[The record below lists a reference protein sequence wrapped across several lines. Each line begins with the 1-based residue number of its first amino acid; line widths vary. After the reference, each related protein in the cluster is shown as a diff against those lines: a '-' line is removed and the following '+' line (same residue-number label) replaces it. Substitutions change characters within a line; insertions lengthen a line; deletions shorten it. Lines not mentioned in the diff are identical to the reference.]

1 MIDRLGR
8 VIFESDTNGSLSEI
22 KAIVSKIRD
31 HVKRTAKP
39 PTGNQNCQL
48 CTWCT
53 EAHMRGFDVLPRPVY
68 SPRDPVFNIK
78 GESIVKNPI
87 RQSLGSGLRSG
98 IENLLDLT
106 EIEGGRWYCH
116 VNWYSSQGGH
126 EFILMRIN
134 KVLYVVDSQQGLVAD
149 ALSERG
155 GEYFND
161 IKWGNSYIVRLDD
174 KEFNEEMFMKNND
187 PSQTLPWN
195 EDLDIPYMK
204 ENGMLPDED
213 INEAK
218 VERINDEGDTVPEK
232 CDKCGSHVG
241 LYLKGEPV
249 WLCSNK
255 KCGKYFGTAPCNFQE
270 ATTLRTVD
278 MSKMEKIY
286 YWSPIRLAPD
296 PDQGDIITIEHDS
309 SKLFVTNKI
318 GLCPFYT
325 LYDSEIFEN
334 IIKKYNADI
343 VPVLPRNL
351 DELSKEENIVVKLI
365 SSEAK
370 PRHGDFTLYVY
381 EVDKS
386 SVSNIVH
393 DKKYKSEYLYA
404 IPRKNGDIIISAKPV
419 KASKVHYTIKPELSN
434 TFQEAATDNRNKMIP
449 VTNFKFNKVYYGD
462 PIKRTNCMTCDDD
475 RPLFTTPYIG
485 LASIFSGRYNL
496 IKILR
501 EKGCRRYN
509 LNYDEW
515 GLDLSE
521 LKEPLSEVHVR
532 VEGYPDLES
541 FTCTFEG
548 YIHTIDVSNIKHNL
562 YQYPWMT
569 EGREVLIANMKEIPI
584 EKVEKVKVTY
594 IVSGAESR
602 NTFQESTLPDG
613 VFLRPA
619 NESDLPNIIKW
630 KLESVNPKTRNDPKT
645 IRFIENDAK
654 ENLKDTKMIMSYST
668 VIGVLES
675 CYIDDGEWW
684 YIGEIYLIPEYRGK
698 GIARV
703 ILQQEID
710 SHDKLKL
717 RVSKDN
723 THAIDLYKSLGFG
736 ISEEDEY
743 AYTMTLVKDN
753 MQELANEKISQQC
766 ISYAMGIDSSIM
778 QLKKDGFIINED
790 DGDYEVR
797 FDSSKSSIWE
807 KYISD
812 HMKNTY
818 WNEYINLDTHVIHF
832 MIKDNG
838 PIKHVINN
846 GFEDNPELLKTC
858 NRLCEGDF
866 KSIKELMLSNDF
878 YKKYISSWDTYIQEG
893 AWNDIRNGVNP
904 WSKKRVF
911 HISRYGHFDG
921 QVFKPRVP
929 EYLDK
934 YDPNYPNFEDVD
946 NPRVCFSPSIEGCL
960 NAIVVK
966 VERWKADRFD
976 KLYVYVPEKS
986 IDQYKHTT
994 NKQII
999 KDKKVYD
1006 ANLTREVWIEEP
1018 VRLKMYG
1025 VIKVDQISD
1034 IKKKSTVPM
1043 LNGKNGERNYYS
1055 YKWHWLIKPKVLDKV
1070 PYDYSPTAVCEDMVR
1085 DLKRYNYGIPV
1096 NGKVQNVPSSEYFDK
1111 HYKLLS
1117 PDEFDKYGGG
1127 ICWDYV
1133 EFMEGYLDAYGYSC
1147 KKYYIST
1154 DTKDGDTHTFITV
1167 DDGKGG
1173 LLYPESSFKLIE
1185 GLHKVKNVEEA
1196 IKMITSKMFEV
1207 NNNSKK
1213 YSEIKYYVWEYTGH
1227 PEYGSNCVQCTEYFS
1242 KGEPFYEG
1250 TAINPNKQKIVK
1262 ESVRMSYPD
1271 RFGDNSGLLTRTMER
1286 DSDVYM
1292 EAKVTPEQAKANR
1305 EENLRLLQ
1313 YDSIKRTIVIDGP
1326 DGSPIK
1332 VKASIGKY
1340 DVYGIDP
1347 INTMAGKKSIYA
1359 ASNKNGDAYIRIPPS
1374 YLEKDPKYLQPLIA
1388 HEAEHV
1394 NQINNNK
1401 RKHGDMIGGISP
1413 RDSESVIKYTRKFID
1428 KHSRQLN
1435 NHDKLEAELLAD
1447 FHAAT
1452 KFGRKAYSKAL
1463 RKLTYYGLSLK
1474 EFRKARIDTYED
1486 DSPVVKLYRSGE
1498 TSVDKYIK
1506 AAELQIAK
1514 FERLKKNCEA
1524 IVSLSKDDQGK
1535 FDVIGLGGTRVET
1548 SVYDQCELTLT
1559 RVNIL
1564 MDSAKAFLERLKS
1577 HESDVIDD
1585 SIKAECKQINT
1596 QIKILSSK
1604 IVSLP
1609 TLVANITSTEL
1620 RIKFLKQIMK
1630 DKPWLND
1637 SVVSEF
1643 FTINGFDDFDVDN
1656 FYLEAD
1662 EDIDDSDDDSVDL
1675 NSFGSDNDG
1684 SSPNNQYDEEEVS
1697 RLNEL
1702 ISDENHAVGQYF
1714 EAAKATNNEVLRRL
1728 FSDIGSE
1735 ERFHTEQLLYAKST
1749 ITGEKYEPMDKDV
1762 KKEYEEL
1769 LAMGMDEEDAFNT
1782 AIDKQHLNDEDDG
1795 DDSDMEDLAVDTKA
1809 IEESFIYFNDILSL
1823 AEIIT
1828 ESDLYESSSEL
1839 MKSVS
1844 FIMETALYMEEVGP
1858 ADQPKSFLKNNPI
1871 TVLIK
1876 GFFSFIKFINGLV
1889 DKIKLFINKIQTK
1902 QRRMHDWIKK
1912 NGIKALFEN
1921 GINLYFYNEDDRSV
1935 QASAILYAD
1944 MLTRLV
1950 KMIGLEMNINF
1961 TPRKKFNVDN
1971 NHAVEFNNIDHG
1983 LRKFKEV
1990 VFSKTK
1996 VVVTDNNEAMLA
2008 ATFFGYNTYK
2018 NTEGKSVNIYNVLEN
2033 VADAVKVISE
2043 DTSKFIEHVKNL
2055 DRDLNSIYYKDR
2067 KKYMLCVEQLKQV
2080 YKGLTIMGKALA
2092 SDMNEIL
2099 KLNNGLLEKTR
2110 AQDKID
2116 MGIDPNNP

>member
-1 MIDRLGR
+1 MIPFHLMKGGRNMIDRLGR
-8 VIFESDTNGSLSEI
+8 VIFESDTNDSLSEI

-78 GESIVKNPI
+78 GESIVNNPI

-98 IENLLDLT
+98 IENLIDLT

-116 VNWYSSQGGH
+116 VNWHGSQGGH
-126 EFILMRIN
+126 EFILMRIS
-134 KVLYVVDSQQGLVAD
+134 KVLYVVDSQQGLVTD
-149 ALSERG
+149 ALSKRG

-161 IKWGNSYIVRLDD
+161 INWGNSYIVRLDD

-195 EDLDIPYMK
+195 EDLDIPYMR

-270 ATTLRTVD
+270 STYFMNPKTMEIINSRKTPPNVKAEGESWFEIDELAVPLVRACNNKGYVTRYCCSGHIQSRSIVDGKIYDDSDSVPEPYVVIDKTHEFKNLPNGWYVDDSSHMRYECTILRYRSKHITQSNQINSKQYLNRYSEILSAMKSLCGYFDKLPNNTVVQESTTLETVD

-286 YWSPIRLAPD
+286 YWSPIRLE
-296 PDQGDIITIEHDS
+296 PDQDQDDIITIEHDS
-309 SKLFVTNKI
+309 PRLFVTDKI
-318 GLCPFYT
+318 GICPFYT
-325 LYDSEIFEN
+325 LYDSEIFKN
-334 IIKKYNADI
+334 ITKKYNADI
-343 VPVLPRNL
+343 IPVLPRNL
-351 DELSKEENIVVKLI
+351 DELSKEENIVIKLI

-370 PRHGDFTLYVY
+370 PRYGDFTLYVY

-386 SVSNIVH
+386 SISNIVH
-393 DKKYKSEYLYA
+393 DKKYKSEYLYT
-404 IPRKNGDIIISAKPV
+404 IPRKNGDIIVSTKPV
-419 KASKVHYTIKPELSN
+419 KVSKVHYTIEPELS
-434 TFQEAATDNRNKMIP
+434 
-449 VTNFKFNKVYYGD
+449 
-462 PIKRTNCMTCDDD
+462 
-475 RPLFTTPYIG
+475 
-485 LASIFSGRYNL
+485 
-496 IKILR
+496 
-501 EKGCRRYN
+501 
-509 LNYDEW
+509 
-515 GLDLSE
+515 
-521 LKEPLSEVHVR
+521 
-532 VEGYPDLES
+532 
-541 FTCTFEG
+541 
-548 YIHTIDVSNIKHNL
+548 
-562 YQYPWMT
+562 
-569 EGREVLIANMKEIPI
+569 
-584 EKVEKVKVTY
+584 
-594 IVSGAESR
+594 

-645 IRFIENDAK
+645 IRFIENDTK

-703 ILQQEID
+703 ILQQEIG

-743 AYTMTLVKDN
+743 AYTMTLVKD
-753 MQELANEKISQQC
+753 
-766 ISYAMGIDSSIM
+766 
-778 QLKKDGFIINED
+778 
-790 DGDYEVR
+790 
-797 FDSSKSSIWE
+797 
-807 KYISD
+807 
-812 HMKNTY
+812 
-818 WNEYINLDTHVIHF
+818 HV
-832 MIKDNG
+832 
-838 PIKHVINN
+838 
-846 GFEDNPELLKTC
+846 
-858 NRLCEGDF
+858 
-866 KSIKELMLSNDF
+866 
-878 YKKYISSWDTYIQEG
+878 QEG
-893 AWNDIRNGVNP
+893 VLNDLKNGVNP
-904 WSKKRVF
+904 YSTKRVF
-911 HISRYGHFDG
+911 HISREGHLDG

-960 NAIVVK
+960 NAIVVN

-976 KLYVYVPEKS
+976 KLYVYVPEKP

-1034 IKKKSTVPM
+1034 VKKKSTVPM
-1043 LNGKNGERNYYS
+1043 LNGKKGERNYYS

-1085 DLKRYNYGIPV
+1085 DLKRYAYGIPV

-1111 HYKLLS
+1111 HYRLLS
-1117 PDEFDKYGGG
+1117 PDEFKKYGGG
-1127 ICWDYV
+1127 VCWDYV

-1271 RFGDNSGLLTRTMER
+1271 RFGNNTMTRLSSRMTTDDGVVQEGMFDAGFSNLRMKIAKALEGKFKVTNVFKAMGGKDKFDIVSEDSNDGIKTSVESTGNGCKVVSRGMGKMKSHFNNISLSAAFDRIISLFERPEVLLEGAMPDTF
-1286 DSDVYM
+1286 SDVYM

-1609 TLVANITSTEL
+1609 TLIANITSTEL

-1714 EAAKATNNEVLRRL
+1714 EAAKTTNNEVLRRL
-1728 FSDIGSE
+1728 FSDIGNE

-1782 AIDKQHLNDEDDG
+1782 AIDKQHLNAEDDG
-1795 DDSDMEDLAVDTKA
+1795 DDSDMEELEVDTKA
-1809 IEESFIYFNDILSL
+1809 LGESFQYYTNCIELCK
-1823 AEIIT
+1823 IIT
-1828 ESDLYESSSEL
+1828 ESDLFESGSEAIRNS
-1839 MKSVS
+1839 MIVMESV
-1844 FIMETALYMEEVGP
+1844 LYMEEVGP
-1858 ADQPKSFLKNNPI
+1858 VDQQKSFLKNNPI
-1871 TVLIK
+1871 TFIIK

-1889 DKIKLFINKIQTK
+1889 DKIKLFVRKVQTK
-1902 QRRMHDWIKK
+1902 QHRMHEWIKR
-1912 NGIKALFEN
+1912 NGIKQLFAD
-1921 GINLYFYNEDDRSV
+1921 GINMYFYDDRDLEHVNS
-1935 QASAILYAD
+1935 SALLYCD
-1944 MLTRLV
+1944 MLCRIVELIA
-1950 KMIGLEMNINF
+1950 KDMGLNFQSRHKINDTSKIVQF
-1961 TPRKKFNVDN
+1961 NNVD
-1971 NHAVEFNNIDHG
+1971 DG
-1983 LRKFKEV
+1983 LRRFKVV

-1996 VVVTDNNEAMLA
+1996 IVVNENNEQKLA
-2008 ATFFGYNTYK
+2008 ELFFGYSRGKLPT
-2018 NTEGKSVNIYNVLEN
+2018 GKSVNIYHTLDM
-2033 VADAVKVISE
+2033 VANEIKKASE
-2043 DTSKFIEHVKNL
+2043 EVNNFITSVGAL
-2055 DRDLNSIYYKDR
+2055 DKDLNSIYYKDP
-2067 KKYMLCVEQLKQV
+2067 KKYRLGVDRLNKV
-2080 YKGLTIMGKALA
+2080 YKGLTIIGKALA
-2092 SDMNEIL
+2092 SDMNEVL

-2110 AQDKID
+2110 AADAND
-2116 MGIDPNNP
+2116 MGINPNNNN

>member
-8 VIFESDTNGSLSEI
+8 VIFESDTNDSLSKV

-116 VNWYSSQGGH
+116 VNWHGSQGGH
-126 EFILMRIN
+126 EFILMRIS
-134 KVLYVVDSQQGLVAD
+134 KVLYVVDSQQGLVTD
-149 ALSERG
+149 ALSKRG

-161 IKWGNSYIVRLDD
+161 INWGNSYIVRLDD

-195 EDLDIPYMK
+195 EDLDIPYMR

-270 ATTLRTVD
+270 TTTLKTVD

-286 YWSPIRLAPD
+286 YWSPIRLEPD
-296 PDQGDIITIEHDS
+296 QDQGDIITIEHDS
-309 SKLFVTNKI
+309 PRLFVTDKI

-370 PRHGDFTLYVY
+370 PKHGNFTLYVY

-393 DKKYKSEYLYA
+393 NKKYKSEYLYT
-404 IPRKNGDIIISAKPV
+404 IPRKNGSITISAKPV
-419 KASKVHYTIKPELSN
+419 KVSKVHYTIKPELS
-434 TFQEAATDNRNKMIP
+434 
-449 VTNFKFNKVYYGD
+449 
-462 PIKRTNCMTCDDD
+462 
-475 RPLFTTPYIG
+475 
-485 LASIFSGRYNL
+485 
-496 IKILR
+496 
-501 EKGCRRYN
+501 
-509 LNYDEW
+509 
-515 GLDLSE
+515 
-521 LKEPLSEVHVR
+521 
-532 VEGYPDLES
+532 
-541 FTCTFEG
+541 
-548 YIHTIDVSNIKHNL
+548 
-562 YQYPWMT
+562 
-569 EGREVLIANMKEIPI
+569 
-584 EKVEKVKVTY
+584 
-594 IVSGAESR
+594 

-630 KLESVNPKTRNDPKT
+630 KLGSVNPKTRNDPKT

-743 AYTMTLVKDN
+743 AYTMTLVKD
-753 MQELANEKISQQC
+753 
-766 ISYAMGIDSSIM
+766 
-778 QLKKDGFIINED
+778 
-790 DGDYEVR
+790 
-797 FDSSKSSIWE
+797 
-807 KYISD
+807 
-812 HMKNTY
+812 
-818 WNEYINLDTHVIHF
+818 HV
-832 MIKDNG
+832 
-838 PIKHVINN
+838 
-846 GFEDNPELLKTC
+846 
-858 NRLCEGDF
+858 
-866 KSIKELMLSNDF
+866 
-878 YKKYISSWDTYIQEG
+878 QEG
-893 AWNDIRNGVNP
+893 VLNDLKNGVNP
-904 WSKKRVF
+904 YSTKRVF
-911 HISRYGHFDG
+911 HISREGHLDG

-960 NAIVVK
+960 NAIVVN

-976 KLYVYVPEKS
+976 KLYVYVPEKP

-1034 IKKKSTVPM
+1034 VKKKSTVPM
-1043 LNGKNGERNYYS
+1043 LNGKKGERNYYS

-1085 DLKRYNYGIPV
+1085 DLKRYAYGIPV

-1111 HYKLLS
+1111 HYRLLS
-1117 PDEFDKYGGG
+1117 PDEFEKYGGG
-1127 ICWDYV
+1127 VCWDYV

-1154 DTKDGDTHTFITV
+1154 DTEDGDTHTFITV

-1227 PEYGSNCVQCTEYFS
+1227 PEYGSNSVQCTEYFS

-1262 ESVRMSYPD
+1262 ESVRMNYPD
-1271 RFGDNSGLLTRTMER
+1271 RFGNNTMTRLSPRMTTDDGVVQEGMFDAGFSNLRMKIAKALEGKFKVTNVFKAMGGKDKFDIVTEDSNDGIKTSVESTGNGCKVVSRGMGKMKSHFNNISLSAAFDRIVSLFERPEVLLEGAMPDTF
-1286 DSDVYM
+1286 SDVYM

-1313 YDSIKRTIVIDGP
+1313 YDPNKKTIVVNGRN
-1326 DGSPIK
+1326 GKSMT
-1332 VKASIGKY
+1332 VKAVITSFDKNAI
-1340 DVYGIDP
+1340 DVNLGFLQ
-1347 INTMAGKKSIYA
+1347 
-1359 ASNKNGDAYIRIPPS
+1359 KNDTYVGTDKHGEPYIRISPS
-1374 YLEKDPKYLQPLIA
+1374 FLAKSPDILMPLID
-1388 HEAEHV
+1388 HELEHV
-1394 NQINNNK
+1394 KQIKSNK
-1401 RKHGDMIGGISP
+1401 KKTGKVAATVVP
-1413 RDSESVIKYTRKFID
+1413 RDSEAVIKYTRDFIN
-1428 KHSRQLN
+1428 KHRGLLN
-1435 NHDKLEAELLAD
+1435 AHDAIEQELLAD
-1447 FHAAT
+1447 FHAAI
-1452 KFGRKAYSKAL
+1452 KNGRKSYMKTL
-1463 RKLTYYGLSLK
+1463 RNLYGIGVSLKKVKMDAIQVMDDTSPQLKLYRKGDKSVKSHIRAVETLIKKCELIRDNCSELLELAKEQSEFKDMNEFNLGLSLIAN
-1474 EFRKARIDTYED
+1474 ENARTDPYISCFSLKKSIEAVIEQNKKVLKILKDSNSDTID
-1486 DSPVVKLYRSGE
+1486 PVLEGE
-1498 TSVDKYIK
+1498 LKRQNEALKSATSIKSLIK
-1506 AAELQIAK
+1506 ALAVT
-1514 FERLKKNCEA
+1514 A
-1524 IVSLSKDDQGK
+1524 I
-1535 FDVIGLGGTRVET
+1535 
-1548 SVYDQCELTLT
+1548 
-1559 RVNIL
+1559 
-1564 MDSAKAFLERLKS
+1564 
-1577 HESDVIDD
+1577 
-1585 SIKAECKQINT
+1585 
-1596 QIKILSSK
+1596 
-1604 IVSLP
+1604 
-1609 TLVANITSTEL
+1609 STEL
-1620 RIKFLKQIMK
+1620 RGKFLKQIMK

-1714 EAAKATNNEVLRRL
+1714 EAAKTTNNEVLRRL
-1728 FSDIGSE
+1728 FSDIGNE

-1769 LAMGMDEEDAFNT
+1769 IAMGMDEDDAFNT
-1782 AIDKQHLNDEDDG
+1782 AIDKQHFNAEDDG
-1795 DDSDMEDLAVDTKA
+1795 DDSDMEELEVDTKA
-1809 IEESFIYFNDILSL
+1809 LGESFQYYTNCIELC
-1823 AEIIT
+1823 EIIT
-1828 ESDLYESSSEL
+1828 ESDLFESGSEAIRNS
-1839 MKSVS
+1839 MIVMESV
-1844 FIMETALYMEEVGP
+1844 LYMEEVGSV
-1858 ADQPKSFLKNNPI
+1858 DQQKSFLKNNPI
-1871 TVLIK
+1871 TFIIK

-1889 DKIKLFINKIQTK
+1889 DKIKLFVRKMQTK
-1902 QRRMHDWIKK
+1902 QRRMHDWIKR
-1912 NGIKALFEN
+1912 NGIKQLFAD
-1921 GINLYFYNEDDRSV
+1921 GINMYFYDDRDLEHVNS
-1935 QASAILYAD
+1935 SALLYCD
-1944 MLTRLV
+1944 MLCRIVELIA
-1950 KMIGLEMNINF
+1950 KDMGMNFQSRVQLNN
-1961 TPRKKFNVDN
+1961 TPNAVQFNNVD
-1971 NHAVEFNNIDHG
+1971 DG
-1983 LRKFKEV
+1983 LRRFKEV

-1996 VVVTDNNEAMLA
+1996 IVVNENNEQKLA
-2008 ATFFGYNTYK
+2008 ELFFGYSQVKLPT
-2018 NTEGKSVNIYNVLEN
+2018 GKSVNIYHTLDM
-2033 VADAVKVISE
+2033 VANEVKKASE
-2043 DTSKFIEHVKNL
+2043 DVNNFITSVGAL
-2055 DRDLNSIYYKDR
+2055 DKDLNSIYYKDP
-2067 KKYMLCVEQLKQV
+2067 KKYRLGVDRLNKV
-2080 YKGLTIMGKALA
+2080 YKGLTIIGKALA
-2092 SDMNEIL
+2092 SDMNEVL

-2110 AQDKID
+2110 TADAND
-2116 MGIDPNNP
+2116 MGINPNNNN

>member
-8 VIFESDTNGSLSEI
+8 VIFESDTNDSLSKV

-87 RQSLGSGLRSG
+87 HQSLGSGLRSG

-106 EIEGGRWYCH
+106 EIKDGRWYCH
-116 VNWYSSQGGH
+116 VNWHGSQGGH
-126 EFILMRIN
+126 EFILMRIS
-134 KVLYVVDSQQGLVAD
+134 KVLYVVDSQQGLVTD
-149 ALSERG
+149 ALSKRG

-161 IKWGNSYIVRLDD
+161 INWGNSYIVRLDD

-195 EDLDIPYMK
+195 EDLDIPYMR

-218 VERINDEGDTVPEK
+218 VDRINDEGDTVPEK

-270 ATTLRTVD
+270 STYFMNPKTMEIINSRKTPPNVKAEGESWFEIDELAVPLVRACNDKGYVTRYCCSGHIQSRSIVDGKIYDDSDSVPEPYVVIDKTHEFKNLPNGWYVDDSSHMRYECTILRYRSKHITQSNQINNKQYLNRYSEILSAMKSLCGYFDKLPNNTVVQESTTLETVD

-286 YWSPIRLAPD
+286 YWSPIRLE
-296 PDQGDIITIEHDS
+296 PDQDQDDIITIEHDS
-309 SKLFVTNKI
+309 PRLFVTDKI
-318 GLCPFYT
+318 GICPFYT
-325 LYDSEIFEN
+325 LYDSEIFKN
-334 IIKKYNADI
+334 ITKKYNADI
-343 VPVLPRNL
+343 IPVLPRNL
-351 DELSKEENIVVKLI
+351 DELSKEENVVIKLI

-370 PRHGDFTLYVY
+370 PRYGDFTLYVY

-386 SVSNIVH
+386 SISNIVH
-393 DKKYKSEYLYA
+393 DKKYKSEYLYT
-404 IPRKNGDIIISAKPV
+404 IPRKNGDIIVSAKPV
-419 KASKVHYTIKPELSN
+419 KVSKVHYTIEPES
-434 TFQEAATDNRNKMIP
+434 
-449 VTNFKFNKVYYGD
+449 
-462 PIKRTNCMTCDDD
+462 
-475 RPLFTTPYIG
+475 
-485 LASIFSGRYNL
+485 S
-496 IKILR
+496 
-501 EKGCRRYN
+501 
-509 LNYDEW
+509 
-515 GLDLSE
+515 
-521 LKEPLSEVHVR
+521 
-532 VEGYPDLES
+532 
-541 FTCTFEG
+541 
-548 YIHTIDVSNIKHNL
+548 
-562 YQYPWMT
+562 
-569 EGREVLIANMKEIPI
+569 
-584 EKVEKVKVTY
+584 
-594 IVSGAESR
+594 

-753 MQELANEKISQQC
+753 IQESESSSENFDKVLSACKDLYKEWSKYDYGIPVDGRIQNIPSASYFDKNYRFLSPEEFKRVGGGVCWDYVEFGAKFLNERGIKYKQLYIITDTPPNYETHTIIVCEVEHRVIYVESSFKKIADE
-766 ISYAMGIDSSIM
+766 IGGVGIFNSI
-778 QLKKDGFIINED
+778 E
-790 DGDYEVR
+790 EVV
-797 FDSSKSSIWE
+797 
-807 KYISD
+807 KYITSVMFELNGNDKHFDKFAYDVIEFTSVPKYGSSCQQYMQWMQD
-812 HMKNTY
+812 HGEIIYQGIAYPRNKNG
-818 WNEYINLDTHVIHF
+818 D
-832 MIKDNG
+832 
-838 PIKHVINN
+838 
-846 GFEDNPELLKTC
+846 KT
-858 NRLCEGDF
+858 
-866 KSIKELMLSNDF
+866 
-878 YKKYISSWDTYIQEG
+878 IQEG
-893 AWNDIRNGVNP
+893 AWNDIKNGINP
-904 WSKKRVF
+904 YSTKRVF

-934 YDPNYPNFEDVD
+934 YDPNYPNFEDVE

-976 KLYVYVPEKS
+976 KLYVYVPEKP

-1043 LNGKNGERNYYS
+1043 LNGKKGERNYYS
-1055 YKWHWLIKPKVLDKV
+1055 YKWHWLIKPKVLDKI

-1085 DLKRYNYGIPV
+1085 DLKRYAYGIPV

-1111 HYKLLS
+1111 HYRLLS
-1117 PDEFDKYGGG
+1117 PDEFEKYGGG
-1127 ICWDYV
+1127 VCWDYV

-1196 IKMITSKMFEV
+1196 IKMIASKMFEV

-1213 YSEIKYYVWEYTGH
+1213 YSEIKYYVWEYSGH
-1227 PEYGSNCVQCTEYFS
+1227 PEYGSNSVQCTEYFS

-1271 RFGDNSGLLTRTMER
+1271 RFGNNTMTLLER
-1286 DSDVYM
+1286 AFM
-1292 EAKVTPEQAKANR
+1292 EA
-1305 EENLRLLQ
+1305 
-1313 YDSIKRTIVIDGP
+1313 D
-1326 DGSPIK
+1326 
-1332 VKASIGKY
+1332 
-1340 DVYGIDP
+1340 
-1347 INTMAGKKSIYA
+1347 
-1359 ASNKNGDAYIRIPPS
+1359 
-1374 YLEKDPKYLQPLIA
+1374 
-1388 HEAEHV
+1388 
-1394 NQINNNK
+1394 
-1401 RKHGDMIGGISP
+1401 
-1413 RDSESVIKYTRKFID
+1413 
-1428 KHSRQLN
+1428 
-1435 NHDKLEAELLAD
+1435 
-1447 FHAAT
+1447 
-1452 KFGRKAYSKAL
+1452 
-1463 RKLTYYGLSLK
+1463 
-1474 EFRKARIDTYED
+1474 
-1486 DSPVVKLYRSGE
+1486 
-1498 TSVDKYIK
+1498 
-1506 AAELQIAK
+1506 
-1514 FERLKKNCEA
+1514 
-1524 IVSLSKDDQGK
+1524 
-1535 FDVIGLGGTRVET
+1535 
-1548 SVYDQCELTLT
+1548 
-1559 RVNIL
+1559 
-1564 MDSAKAFLERLKS
+1564 
-1577 HESDVIDD
+1577 
-1585 SIKAECKQINT
+1585 
-1596 QIKILSSK
+1596 
-1604 IVSLP
+1604 
-1609 TLVANITSTEL
+1609 
-1620 RIKFLKQIMK
+1620 
-1630 DKPWLND
+1630 
-1637 SVVSEF
+1637 
-1643 FTINGFDDFDVDN
+1643 
-1656 FYLEAD
+1656 
-1662 EDIDDSDDDSVDL
+1662 DDSDDNTVDL

-1714 EAAKATNNEVLRRL
+1714 EAAKTTNNEVLRRL

-1795 DDSDMEDLAVDTKA
+1795 DDSDMEELEVDTKA
-1809 IEESFIYFNDILSL
+1809 LGESFQYYTDCIELC
-1823 AEIIT
+1823 EIIT
-1828 ESDLYESSSEL
+1828 ESDLFESGSEAIRNS
-1839 MKSVS
+1839 MIVMESV
-1844 FIMETALYMEEVGP
+1844 LYMEEVGSI
-1858 ADQPKSFLKNNPI
+1858 DQQKNFLKNNPI
-1871 TVLIK
+1871 TFIIK
-1876 GFFSFIKFINGLV
+1876 GFLSFIKFIKGLV
-1889 DKIKLFINKIQTK
+1889 DKIKIFISRIQTK
-1902 QRRMHDWIKK
+1902 QHRMHEWIKR
-1912 NGIKALFEN
+1912 NGIKQLFAN
-1921 GINLYFYNEDDRSV
+1921 GINMYFYDDRDLKHV
-1935 QASAILYAD
+1935 KTSALLYCD
-1944 MLTRLV
+1944 MLCRIV
-1950 KMIGLEMNINF
+1950 KLIAKDMGLNF
-1961 TPRKKFNVDN
+1961 QSRFQLNNTPDAVQFDNVD
-1971 NHAVEFNNIDHG
+1971 DG
-1983 LRKFKEV
+1983 LREFKKV

-1996 VVVTDNNEAMLA
+1996 IVVNENNEQKLA
-2008 ATFFGYNTYK
+2008 ELFFGYSYSKLPT
-2018 NTEGKSVNIYNVLEN
+2018 GKSVNIYHTLDM
-2033 VADAVKVISE
+2033 VANEVKKASE
-2043 DTSKFIEHVKNL
+2043 DVNNFITSVGAL
-2055 DRDLNSIYYKDR
+2055 DKDLNSIYYKDP
-2067 KKYMLCVEQLKQV
+2067 KKYRLGVDRLNKV
-2080 YKGLTIMGKALA
+2080 YKGLTIIGKALA
-2092 SDMNEIL
+2092 SDMNEVL

-2110 AQDKID
+2110 TADAND
-2116 MGIDPNNP
+2116 MGINPNNNN

>member
-8 VIFESDTNGSLSEI
+8 VIFESDTNDSLSKV

-116 VNWYSSQGGH
+116 VNWHGSQGGH
-126 EFILMRIN
+126 EFILMRIS

-149 ALSERG
+149 ALSKRG

-161 IKWGNSYIVRLDD
+161 INWGNSYIARLDD
-174 KEFNEEMFMKNND
+174 KEFNEEMFMENND

-195 EDLDIPYMK
+195 EDLDIPYMR

-213 INEAK
+213 INESK

-270 ATTLRTVD
+270 ATT
-278 MSKMEKIY
+278 
-286 YWSPIRLAPD
+286 
-296 PDQGDIITIEHDS
+296 
-309 SKLFVTNKI
+309 
-318 GLCPFYT
+318 
-325 LYDSEIFEN
+325 
-334 IIKKYNADI
+334 
-343 VPVLPRNL
+343 
-351 DELSKEENIVVKLI
+351 
-365 SSEAK
+365 
-370 PRHGDFTLYVY
+370 
-381 EVDKS
+381 
-386 SVSNIVH
+386 
-393 DKKYKSEYLYA
+393 
-404 IPRKNGDIIISAKPV
+404 
-419 KASKVHYTIKPELSN
+419 
-434 TFQEAATDNRNKMIP
+434 DNRNKMIP

-462 PIKRTNCMTCDDD
+462 PIKRTNHMTCDDD
-475 RPLFTTPYIG
+475 RPLFATPYPG

-515 GLDLSE
+515 GLDLSD

-562 YQYPWMT
+562 YQYPWMSD
-569 EGREVLIANMKEIPI
+569 GREVLIANMKEIPI
-584 EKVEKVKVTY
+584 EEIEKVKVRY

-645 IRFIENDAK
+645 IRFIENDAE

-743 AYTMTLVKDN
+743 AYTMTLVKD
-753 MQELANEKISQQC
+753 
-766 ISYAMGIDSSIM
+766 
-778 QLKKDGFIINED
+778 
-790 DGDYEVR
+790 
-797 FDSSKSSIWE
+797 
-807 KYISD
+807 
-812 HMKNTY
+812 
-818 WNEYINLDTHVIHF
+818 HV
-832 MIKDNG
+832 
-838 PIKHVINN
+838 
-846 GFEDNPELLKTC
+846 
-858 NRLCEGDF
+858 
-866 KSIKELMLSNDF
+866 
-878 YKKYISSWDTYIQEG
+878 QEG
-893 AWNDIRNGVNP
+893 VLNDLKNGVNP
-904 WSKKRVF
+904 YSTKRVF
-911 HISRYGHFDG
+911 HVSREGHLDG

-934 YDPNYPNFEDVD
+934 YDPNYSNFEDVD

-960 NAIVVK
+960 NAIVVN

-976 KLYVYVPEKS
+976 KLYVYVPEKP

-1025 VIKVDQISD
+1025 VIKVDQISNV
-1034 IKKKSTVPM
+1034 KKKSTVPM
-1043 LNGKNGERNYYS
+1043 LNGKKGERNYYS

-1085 DLKRYNYGIPV
+1085 DLKRYAYGIPV
-1096 NGKVQNVPSSEYFDK
+1096 NGKIQNVPSSEYFDK
-1111 HYKLLS
+1111 HYRLLS
-1117 PDEFDKYGGG
+1117 PDEFEKYGGG
-1127 ICWDYV
+1127 VCWDYV

-1196 IKMITSKMFEV
+1196 IKMIASKMFEV

-1262 ESVRMSYPD
+1262 ESVRMNYPD
-1271 RFGDNSGLLTRTMER
+1271 RFGNNTMTRLSPRMTSDDTVVQEGMFDAGFSNLRMKIAKALEGRFKVTNVFKAMGGKDKFDIVAEDSNDGIKTSVESTGNGCKVVSRGMGKMKSHFNNISLSAAFDRIISLFERPEVLLEGALPCSFRTF
-1286 DSDVYM
+1286 M
-1292 EAKVTPEQAKANR
+1292 EA
-1305 EENLRLLQ
+1305 
-1313 YDSIKRTIVIDGP
+1313 D
-1326 DGSPIK
+1326 
-1332 VKASIGKY
+1332 
-1340 DVYGIDP
+1340 
-1347 INTMAGKKSIYA
+1347 
-1359 ASNKNGDAYIRIPPS
+1359 
-1374 YLEKDPKYLQPLIA
+1374 
-1388 HEAEHV
+1388 
-1394 NQINNNK
+1394 
-1401 RKHGDMIGGISP
+1401 
-1413 RDSESVIKYTRKFID
+1413 
-1428 KHSRQLN
+1428 
-1435 NHDKLEAELLAD
+1435 
-1447 FHAAT
+1447 
-1452 KFGRKAYSKAL
+1452 
-1463 RKLTYYGLSLK
+1463 
-1474 EFRKARIDTYED
+1474 
-1486 DSPVVKLYRSGE
+1486 
-1498 TSVDKYIK
+1498 
-1506 AAELQIAK
+1506 
-1514 FERLKKNCEA
+1514 
-1524 IVSLSKDDQGK
+1524 
-1535 FDVIGLGGTRVET
+1535 
-1548 SVYDQCELTLT
+1548 
-1559 RVNIL
+1559 
-1564 MDSAKAFLERLKS
+1564 
-1577 HESDVIDD
+1577 
-1585 SIKAECKQINT
+1585 
-1596 QIKILSSK
+1596 
-1604 IVSLP
+1604 
-1609 TLVANITSTEL
+1609 
-1620 RIKFLKQIMK
+1620 
-1630 DKPWLND
+1630 
-1637 SVVSEF
+1637 
-1643 FTINGFDDFDVDN
+1643 
-1656 FYLEAD
+1656 
-1662 EDIDDSDDDSVDL
+1662 DDSDDDSVDL

-1714 EAAKATNNEVLRRL
+1714 EAAKTTNNEVLRRL

-1769 LAMGMDEEDAFNT
+1769 LAMGMDEDDAFNT
-1782 AIDKQHLNDEDDG
+1782 AIDKQHFNAEDDG
-1795 DDSDMEDLAVDTKA
+1795 DDSDMEELEVDTKA
-1809 IEESFIYFNDILSL
+1809 LGESFQYYTDCIELC
-1823 AEIIT
+1823 EIIT
-1828 ESDLYESSSEL
+1828 ESDLFESGSEAIRNS
-1839 MKSVS
+1839 MIVMESV
-1844 FIMETALYMEEVGP
+1844 LYMEEVGSI
-1858 ADQPKSFLKNNPI
+1858 DQQKNFLKNNPI
-1871 TVLIK
+1871 TFVIK
-1876 GFFSFIKFINGLV
+1876 GFLSFIKFIKGLV
-1889 DKIKLFINKIQTK
+1889 DKIKIFISRIQTK
-1902 QRRMHDWIKK
+1902 QHRMHEWIKR
-1912 NGIKALFEN
+1912 NGIKQLFAN
-1921 GINLYFYNEDDRSV
+1921 GINMYFYDDRDLKHV
-1935 QASAILYAD
+1935 KTSALLYCD
-1944 MLTRLV
+1944 MLCRIVNLIA
-1950 KMIGLEMNINF
+1950 KDMGLNF
-1961 TPRKKFNVDN
+1961 QSRFQLNNTPDAVQFDNVDDGL
-1971 NHAVEFNNIDHG
+1971 HEF
-1983 LRKFKEV
+1983 KKV

-1996 VVVTDNNEAMLA
+1996 IVVNENNEQKLA
-2008 ATFFGYNTYK
+2008 ELFFGYSYSKLPT
-2018 NTEGKSVNIYNVLEN
+2018 GKSVNIYHTLDM
-2033 VADAVKVISE
+2033 VANEVKKASE
-2043 DTSKFIEHVKNL
+2043 DVNNFITSVGAL
-2055 DRDLNSIYYKDR
+2055 DKDLNSIYYKDP
-2067 KKYMLCVEQLKQV
+2067 KKYRLGVDRLNKV
-2080 YKGLTIMGKALA
+2080 YKGLTIIGKALA
-2092 SDMNEIL
+2092 SDMNEVL

-2110 AQDKID
+2110 TADAND
-2116 MGIDPNNP
+2116 MGINPNNNN

>member
-8 VIFESDTNGSLSEI
+8 VIFESDTNDSLSKV

-116 VNWYSSQGGH
+116 VNWHGSQGGH
-126 EFILMRIN
+126 EFILMRIS
-134 KVLYVVDSQQGLVAD
+134 KVLYVVDSQQGLVTD
-149 ALSERG
+149 ALSKRG

-161 IKWGNSYIVRLDD
+161 INWGNSYIVRLDD

-195 EDLDIPYMK
+195 EDLDIPYMR

-255 KCGKYFGTAPCNFQE
+255 KCGKYFGTAPCN
-270 ATTLRTVD
+270 
-278 MSKMEKIY
+278 
-286 YWSPIRLAPD
+286 
-296 PDQGDIITIEHDS
+296 
-309 SKLFVTNKI
+309 
-318 GLCPFYT
+318 
-325 LYDSEIFEN
+325 
-334 IIKKYNADI
+334 
-343 VPVLPRNL
+343 
-351 DELSKEENIVVKLI
+351 
-365 SSEAK
+365 
-370 PRHGDFTLYVY
+370 
-381 EVDKS
+381 
-386 SVSNIVH
+386 
-393 DKKYKSEYLYA
+393 
-404 IPRKNGDIIISAKPV
+404 
-419 KASKVHYTIKPELSN
+419 
-434 TFQEAATDNRNKMIP
+434 
-449 VTNFKFNKVYYGD
+449 
-462 PIKRTNCMTCDDD
+462 
-475 RPLFTTPYIG
+475 
-485 LASIFSGRYNL
+485 
-496 IKILR
+496 
-501 EKGCRRYN
+501 
-509 LNYDEW
+509 
-515 GLDLSE
+515 
-521 LKEPLSEVHVR
+521 
-532 VEGYPDLES
+532 
-541 FTCTFEG
+541 
-548 YIHTIDVSNIKHNL
+548 
-562 YQYPWMT
+562 
-569 EGREVLIANMKEIPI
+569 
-584 EKVEKVKVTY
+584 
-594 IVSGAESR
+594 
-602 NTFQESTLPDG
+602 FQESTLPDG

-753 MQELANEKISQQC
+753 MQEFEFLESDHCELFDESDKMFLKNLADRENRINPMVLRNFGKQRLQIKDDEMYIKLERHPENLKHNIDVRCNQYFKDLFTQIKNSISSKKWLTYESLIKKLFNVLGLEYSKNRTCVYWSPVMLAFKEKEYEVIQYDPSTDVLVHASPVPNLMILKPSHYARDGGAVYPTPRIYFKIIRKSELKNFNNSQYGKNIYVYAPLKPIEVSSDRESNFGIQDKYSKAVFINTKIPIKVVPIDQYINNSNPAIQEAATDNCNKMIPVTNFKFNKVYYGDPIKRINHMTCDDGRPLFTTPYIGLASIFSGRYNLRKILREKGCRRYNLGYDEWGLDLSKLKEPLSEVHVRVEGYPDLESFTCTFEGYIHTIDVSNIKHNLYQYPWMTEGREVLIANMKEIPIEKI
-766 ISYAMGIDSSIM
+766 
-778 QLKKDGFIINED
+778 
-790 DGDYEVR
+790 
-797 FDSSKSSIWE
+797 E
-807 KYISD
+807 KV
-812 HMKNTY
+812 K
-818 WNEYINLDTHVIHF
+818 V
-832 MIKDNG
+832 
-838 PIKHVINN
+838 
-846 GFEDNPELLKTC
+846 
-858 NRLCEGDF
+858 
-866 KSIKELMLSNDF
+866 
-878 YKKYISSWDTYIQEG
+878 TYIVSGAESRNTFQEG
-893 AWNDIRNGVNP
+893 VLNDLKNGVNP
-904 WSKKRVF
+904 YSTKRVF

-960 NAIVVK
+960 NAIVVN

-976 KLYVYVPEKS
+976 KLYVYVPEKP

-1034 IKKKSTVPM
+1034 VKKKSTVPM
-1043 LNGKNGERNYYS
+1043 LNGKKGERNYYS

-1085 DLKRYNYGIPV
+1085 DLKRYAYGIPV
-1096 NGKVQNVPSSEYFDK
+1096 NGKIQNVPSSEYFDK
-1111 HYKLLS
+1111 HYRLLS
-1117 PDEFDKYGGG
+1117 PDEFEKYGGG
-1127 ICWDYV
+1127 VCWDYV

-1167 DDGKGG
+1167 DDGEGG

-1271 RFGDNSGLLTRTMER
+1271 RFGNNTMTRLSPRMTTDDTVVQEGMFDAGFSNLRMKIAKALEGRFKVTNVYKAMGGKDKFDIVSEDTDDGTKTSVESTGNGCKVVSRGMGKMKSHFNNISLSAAFDRIISLFERPEVLLEGALPCSFRTF
-1286 DSDVYM
+1286 M
-1292 EAKVTPEQAKANR
+1292 EA
-1305 EENLRLLQ
+1305 
-1313 YDSIKRTIVIDGP
+1313 D
-1326 DGSPIK
+1326 
-1332 VKASIGKY
+1332 
-1340 DVYGIDP
+1340 
-1347 INTMAGKKSIYA
+1347 
-1359 ASNKNGDAYIRIPPS
+1359 
-1374 YLEKDPKYLQPLIA
+1374 
-1388 HEAEHV
+1388 
-1394 NQINNNK
+1394 
-1401 RKHGDMIGGISP
+1401 
-1413 RDSESVIKYTRKFID
+1413 
-1428 KHSRQLN
+1428 
-1435 NHDKLEAELLAD
+1435 
-1447 FHAAT
+1447 
-1452 KFGRKAYSKAL
+1452 
-1463 RKLTYYGLSLK
+1463 
-1474 EFRKARIDTYED
+1474 
-1486 DSPVVKLYRSGE
+1486 
-1498 TSVDKYIK
+1498 
-1506 AAELQIAK
+1506 
-1514 FERLKKNCEA
+1514 
-1524 IVSLSKDDQGK
+1524 
-1535 FDVIGLGGTRVET
+1535 
-1548 SVYDQCELTLT
+1548 
-1559 RVNIL
+1559 
-1564 MDSAKAFLERLKS
+1564 
-1577 HESDVIDD
+1577 
-1585 SIKAECKQINT
+1585 
-1596 QIKILSSK
+1596 
-1604 IVSLP
+1604 
-1609 TLVANITSTEL
+1609 
-1620 RIKFLKQIMK
+1620 
-1630 DKPWLND
+1630 
-1637 SVVSEF
+1637 
-1643 FTINGFDDFDVDN
+1643 
-1656 FYLEAD
+1656 
-1662 EDIDDSDDDSVDL
+1662 DDSDDDSVDL

-1714 EAAKATNNEVLRRL
+1714 EAAKTTNNEVLRRL
-1728 FSDIGSE
+1728 FSDIGNE

-1782 AIDKQHLNDEDDG
+1782 AIDKQHFNAEDDG
-1795 DDSDMEDLAVDTKA
+1795 DDSDMEELEVDTKA
-1809 IEESFIYFNDILSL
+1809 LGESFQYYTGCIELC
-1823 AEIIT
+1823 EIIT
-1828 ESDLYESSSEL
+1828 ESDLFESGSEAIRNS
-1839 MKSVS
+1839 MIVMESV
-1844 FIMETALYMEEVGP
+1844 LYMEEVGP
-1858 ADQPKSFLKNNPI
+1858 VDQQKNFLKNNPI
-1871 TVLIK
+1871 TFIIK
-1876 GFFSFIKFINGLV
+1876 GFLSFIKFIKGLV
-1889 DKIKLFINKIQTK
+1889 DKIKIFISRIQTK
-1902 QRRMHDWIKK
+1902 QHRMHEWIKR
-1912 NGIKALFEN
+1912 NGIKQLFAN
-1921 GINLYFYNEDDRSV
+1921 GINMYFYDDRDLKHV
-1935 QASAILYAD
+1935 KTSALLYCD
-1944 MLTRLV
+1944 MLCRIVELIA
-1950 KMIGLEMNINF
+1950 KDMGLNFQSRHKINDTSKTVQF
-1961 TPRKKFNVDN
+1961 DNVD
-1971 NHAVEFNNIDHG
+1971 DG
-1983 LRKFKEV
+1983 LREFKKV

-1996 VVVTDNNEAMLA
+1996 IVVNENNEQKLA
-2008 ATFFGYNTYK
+2008 ELFFGYSYSKLPT
-2018 NTEGKSVNIYNVLEN
+2018 GKSVNIYHTLDM
-2033 VADAVKVISE
+2033 VANEVKKASE
-2043 DTSKFIEHVKNL
+2043 EVNNFITSVGAL
-2055 DRDLNSIYYKDR
+2055 DKDLNSIYYKDP
-2067 KKYMLCVEQLKQV
+2067 KKYRLGVDRLNKV
-2080 YKGLTIMGKALA
+2080 YKGLTIIGKALA
-2092 SDMNEIL
+2092 SDMNEVL

-2110 AQDKID
+2110 AADAND
-2116 MGIDPNNP
+2116 MGINPNNNN

>member
-1 MIDRLGR
+1 MKGGRNMIDRLGR
-8 VIFESDTNGSLSEI
+8 VIFESDTNNSLSEI

-31 HVKRTAKP
+31 YVKRTAKP

-78 GESIVKNPI
+78 GESIVKNPT

-134 KVLYVVDSQQGLVAD
+134 KVLYVVDSQQGLVTN

-187 PSQTLPWN
+187 PSQTLPWD
-195 EDLDIPYMK
+195 EDLDIPYMR

-255 KCGKYFGTAPCNFQE
+255 KCGKYFGTTPCNFQE
-270 ATTLRTVD
+270 ATTLKTVD

-296 PDQGDIITIEHDS
+296 PDQGDIITIEHDG
-309 SKLFVTNKI
+309 SKLFVTDKI

-334 IIKKYNADI
+334 ITEKYNADI

-370 PRHGDFTLYVY
+370 PKYGDFTLYVY

-404 IPRKNGDIIISAKPV
+404 IPRKNGDIIVSAKPV
-419 KASKVHYTIKPELSN
+419 KVSKIHYTIKPELSN
-434 TFQEAATDNRNKMIP
+434 TFQESVEYTTVGEISLNYFGKWVKLSAVTINSNFTGKYPDSILEDMGVMLPDLTSKSEDIFNEECFEELKLLMISGDKECGGDNIDMIKNIKINDIVDIVNPQHVYFEYTDTGEPFMILECKC
-449 VTNFKFNKVYYGD
+449 NIDEEHGFGFLFNKSADLTEMG
-462 PIKRTNCMTCDDD
+462 
-475 RPLFTTPYIG
+475 FG
-485 LASIFSGRYNL
+485 LSGLEISDNM
-496 IKILR
+496 
-501 EKGCRRYN
+501 
-509 LNYDEW
+509 
-515 GLDLSE
+515 
-521 LKEPLSEVHVR
+521 LK
-532 VEGYPDLES
+532 
-541 FTCTFEG
+541 
-548 YIHTIDVSNIKHNL
+548 K
-562 YQYPWMT
+562 QY
-569 EGREVLIANMKEIPI
+569 
-584 EKVEKVKVTY
+584 
-594 IVSGAESR
+594 
-602 NTFQESTLPDG
+602 FQESTLPDG

-619 NESDLPNIIKW
+619 NESDLLNIIKW

-723 THAIDLYKSLGFG
+723 THAIDLYESLGFG

-753 MQELANEKISQQC
+753 IQEFEFLESDHCELFDESDKMFLKNLADRENRINPMVLRNFGKQRLQIKDDEMYVKLERHPENLKHNIDIRCNQYYRDLFTQIKNSISSKKWLTYESLIKKLFNVLGIEYSKNRTCVYWSPVMLAFKEK
-766 ISYAMGIDSSIM
+766 
-778 QLKKDGFIINED
+778 E
-790 DGDYEVR
+790 YEVIQYDPSTDVLVHASPVPNLMILKPSHCAR
-797 FDSSKSSIWE
+797 DGGAVYPTPRIYFKIIRKSELKNFNNSQYGKNIYVYAPLKPIEVSSDRESNFGIQD
-807 KYISD
+807 KYSKAVFI
-812 HMKNTY
+812 NTKIPIRVVPIDKY
-818 WNEYINLDTHVIHF
+818 TNNL
-832 MIKDNG
+832 
-838 PIKHVINN
+838 
-846 GFEDNPELLKTC
+846 NPT
-858 NRLCEGDF
+858 
-866 KSIKELMLSNDF
+866 
-878 YKKYISSWDTYIQEG
+878 IQESTL
-893 AWNDIRNGVNP
+893 P
-904 WSKKRVF
+904 
-911 HISRYGHFDG
+911 DG
-921 QVFKPRVP
+921 PH
-929 EYLDK
+929 D
-934 YDPNYPNFEDVD
+934 
-946 NPRVCFSPSIEGCL
+946 
-960 NAIVVK
+960 
-966 VERWKADRFD
+966 
-976 KLYVYVPEKS
+976 
-986 IDQYKHTT
+986 
-994 NKQII
+994 
-999 KDKKVYD
+999 
-1006 ANLTREVWIEEP
+1006 
-1018 VRLKMYG
+1018 
-1025 VIKVDQISD
+1025 
-1034 IKKKSTVPM
+1034 
-1043 LNGKNGERNYYS
+1043 
-1055 YKWHWLIKPKVLDKV
+1055 
-1070 PYDYSPTAVCEDMVR
+1070 DYTPTSVCENMVR
-1085 DLKRYNYGIPV
+1085 ELKRYAYGIPV
-1096 NGKVQNVPSSEYFDK
+1096 NGKIQNVPSSEYFDK
-1111 HYKLLS
+1111 HYRLLS
-1117 PDEFDKYGGG
+1117 PDEFEKYGGG
-1127 ICWDYV
+1127 VCWDYV

-1196 IKMITSKMFEV
+1196 IKMIASKMFDV

-1227 PEYGSNCVQCTEYFS
+1227 PEYGSNSVQCTEYFS

-1271 RFGDNSGLLTRTMER
+1271 RFGNNTITQLERTF
-1286 DSDVYM
+1286 M
-1292 EAKVTPEQAKANR
+1292 EA
-1305 EENLRLLQ
+1305 
-1313 YDSIKRTIVIDGP
+1313 D
-1326 DGSPIK
+1326 
-1332 VKASIGKY
+1332 
-1340 DVYGIDP
+1340 
-1347 INTMAGKKSIYA
+1347 
-1359 ASNKNGDAYIRIPPS
+1359 
-1374 YLEKDPKYLQPLIA
+1374 
-1388 HEAEHV
+1388 
-1394 NQINNNK
+1394 
-1401 RKHGDMIGGISP
+1401 
-1413 RDSESVIKYTRKFID
+1413 
-1428 KHSRQLN
+1428 
-1435 NHDKLEAELLAD
+1435 
-1447 FHAAT
+1447 
-1452 KFGRKAYSKAL
+1452 
-1463 RKLTYYGLSLK
+1463 
-1474 EFRKARIDTYED
+1474 
-1486 DSPVVKLYRSGE
+1486 
-1498 TSVDKYIK
+1498 
-1506 AAELQIAK
+1506 
-1514 FERLKKNCEA
+1514 
-1524 IVSLSKDDQGK
+1524 
-1535 FDVIGLGGTRVET
+1535 
-1548 SVYDQCELTLT
+1548 
-1559 RVNIL
+1559 
-1564 MDSAKAFLERLKS
+1564 
-1577 HESDVIDD
+1577 
-1585 SIKAECKQINT
+1585 
-1596 QIKILSSK
+1596 
-1604 IVSLP
+1604 
-1609 TLVANITSTEL
+1609 
-1620 RIKFLKQIMK
+1620 
-1630 DKPWLND
+1630 
-1637 SVVSEF
+1637 
-1643 FTINGFDDFDVDN
+1643 
-1656 FYLEAD
+1656 
-1662 EDIDDSDDDSVDL
+1662 DDSDDDGVDL
-1675 NSFGSDNDG
+1675 DSFGSDNDG

-1714 EAAKATNNEVLRRL
+1714 EAAKTTNNEVLRRL

-1844 FIMETALYMEEVGP
+1844 FIMETTLYMEEVGP

-1921 GINLYFYNEDDRSV
+1921 GVNLYFYNEDERSV
-1935 QASAILYAD
+1935 QESAILYAD

-1961 TPRKKFNVDN
+1961 TPRKKFNVDSSK
-1971 NHAVEFNNIDHG
+1971 AVPFNNINDG
-1983 LRKFKEV
+1983 LRRFKIV

-2018 NTEGKSVNIYNVLEN
+2018 NAEGKSVNIYNVLEN
-2033 VADAVKVISE
+2033 IADAVKVISE

>member
-1 MIDRLGR
+1 MKGGRNMIDRLGR

-116 VNWYSSQGGH
+116 VNWHSSQGGH
-126 EFILMRIN
+126 EFILMRIS

-149 ALSERG
+149 ALSKRG

-161 IKWGNSYIVRLDD
+161 INWGNSYIVRLDD

-195 EDLDIPYMK
+195 EDLDIPYMR

-270 ATTLRTVD
+270 ATT
-278 MSKMEKIY
+278 
-286 YWSPIRLAPD
+286 
-296 PDQGDIITIEHDS
+296 
-309 SKLFVTNKI
+309 
-318 GLCPFYT
+318 
-325 LYDSEIFEN
+325 
-334 IIKKYNADI
+334 
-343 VPVLPRNL
+343 
-351 DELSKEENIVVKLI
+351 
-365 SSEAK
+365 
-370 PRHGDFTLYVY
+370 
-381 EVDKS
+381 
-386 SVSNIVH
+386 
-393 DKKYKSEYLYA
+393 
-404 IPRKNGDIIISAKPV
+404 
-419 KASKVHYTIKPELSN
+419 
-434 TFQEAATDNRNKMIP
+434 DNRNKMIP

-462 PIKRTNCMTCDDD
+462 PIKRTNHMTCDDD
-475 RPLFTTPYIG
+475 RPLFATPYPG

-515 GLDLSE
+515 GLDLSD

-562 YQYPWMT
+562 YQYPWMSD
-569 EGREVLIANMKEIPI
+569 GREVLIANMKEIPI
-584 EKVEKVKVTY
+584 EEIEKVKVRY

-743 AYTMTLVKDN
+743 AYTMTLVKD
-753 MQELANEKISQQC
+753 
-766 ISYAMGIDSSIM
+766 
-778 QLKKDGFIINED
+778 
-790 DGDYEVR
+790 
-797 FDSSKSSIWE
+797 
-807 KYISD
+807 
-812 HMKNTY
+812 
-818 WNEYINLDTHVIHF
+818 HV
-832 MIKDNG
+832 
-838 PIKHVINN
+838 
-846 GFEDNPELLKTC
+846 
-858 NRLCEGDF
+858 
-866 KSIKELMLSNDF
+866 
-878 YKKYISSWDTYIQEG
+878 QEG
-893 AWNDIRNGVNP
+893 VLNDLKNGVNP
-904 WSKKRVF
+904 YSTKRVF
-911 HISRYGHFDG
+911 HISREGHLDG

-960 NAIVVK
+960 NAIVVN

-976 KLYVYVPEKS
+976 KLYVYVPEKP

-1034 IKKKSTVPM
+1034 VKKKSTVPM
-1043 LNGKNGERNYYS
+1043 LNGKKGERNYYS

-1085 DLKRYNYGIPV
+1085 DLKRYAYGIPV

-1111 HYKLLS
+1111 HYRLLS
-1117 PDEFDKYGGG
+1117 PDEFEKYGGG
-1127 ICWDYV
+1127 VCWDYV

-1167 DDGKGG
+1167 DDGEGG

-1271 RFGDNSGLLTRTMER
+1271 RFGNNTMTRLSPRMTTDDVVVQEGMFDAGFSNLRMKIAKALEGRFKVTNVFKAMGGKDKFDIVAEDSNDGIKTSVESTGNGCKVVSRGMGKMKSHFNNISLSAAFDRIISLFERPEVLLEGAIPDTS
-1286 DSDVYM
+1286 SDVFM

-1413 RDSESVIKYTRKFID
+1413 RDSDSVIKYTRKFID

-1548 SVYDQCELTLT
+1548 GVYDQCELTLT

-1577 HESDVIDD
+1577 HESDTIDD

-1609 TLVANITSTEL
+1609 TLIANITSTEL

-1714 EAAKATNNEVLRRL
+1714 EAAKTTNNEVLRRL
-1728 FSDIGSE
+1728 FSDIGNE

-1782 AIDKQHLNDEDDG
+1782 AIDKQHLNAEDDG
-1795 DDSDMEDLAVDTKA
+1795 DDSDMEELEVDTKA
-1809 IEESFIYFNDILSL
+1809 LGESFQYYTDCIELCK
-1823 AEIIT
+1823 IIT
-1828 ESDLYESSSEL
+1828 ESDLFESGSEAIRNS
-1839 MKSVS
+1839 MIVMESV
-1844 FIMETALYMEEVGP
+1844 LYMEEVGP
-1858 ADQPKSFLKNNPI
+1858 ADQQKNFLKNNPI
-1871 TVLIK
+1871 TFIIK

-1889 DKIKLFINKIQTK
+1889 DKIKLFVRKVQTK
-1902 QRRMHDWIKK
+1902 QHRMHEWIKR
-1912 NGIKALFEN
+1912 NGIKQLFAD
-1921 GINLYFYNEDDRSV
+1921 GINMYFYDDRDLEHVNS
-1935 QASAILYAD
+1935 SALLYCD
-1944 MLTRLV
+1944 MLCRIVELIA
-1950 KMIGLEMNINF
+1950 KDMGLNFQSRHKINDTSKIVQF
-1961 TPRKKFNVDN
+1961 NNVD
-1971 NHAVEFNNIDHG
+1971 DG
-1983 LRKFKEV
+1983 LRRFKVV

-1996 VVVTDNNEAMLA
+1996 IVVNENNEQKLA
-2008 ATFFGYNTYK
+2008 ELFFGYSRGKLPT
-2018 NTEGKSVNIYNVLEN
+2018 GKSVNIYHTLDM
-2033 VADAVKVISE
+2033 VANEVKKASE
-2043 DTSKFIEHVKNL
+2043 EVNNFITSVGAL
-2055 DRDLNSIYYKDR
+2055 DKDLNSIYYKDP
-2067 KKYMLCVEQLKQV
+2067 KKYRLGVDRLNKV
-2080 YKGLTIMGKALA
+2080 YKGLTIIGKALA
-2092 SDMNEIL
+2092 SDMNEVL

-2110 AQDKID
+2110 TADAND
-2116 MGIDPNNP
+2116 MGINPNNNN